1 MNKAFDLIE
10 KKLQETNKKKME
22 YLEADNN
29 KMANYYSNLYY
40 IYSNIL
46 DLMIDG
52 KKYRDEKQKKL
63 EKER

>member
-10 KKLQETNKKKME
+10 KKLCETNKKRME

-29 KMANYYSNLYY
+29 KMASYYSNLYY
-40 IYSNIL
+40 TYSNIL

-63 EKER
+63 EER

>member
-10 KKLQETNKKKME
+10 KKLCETNKKRME

-29 KMANYYSNLYY
+29 KMASYYSNLYY
-40 IYSNIL
+40 TYSNIL

-63 EKER
+63 DER